1 MQNVDI
7 GIIGLGYVGQAVES
21 FLKKFYKIH
30 TYDING
36 KSNCNS
42 LKEVVDLSEVLF
54 ICLPT
59 PSMKDGSCDLRIVED
74 VISNINILSKKSS
87 KLIVIKSTIPVGTTD
102 KFIAKYKKIK
112 FCFNPEFLTEAN
124 FIEDFENQERIIIGG
139 DNIDLI
145 YNIYLETFKDVKIIT
160 TDCKTAEMVK
170 YVTNTFLATKVS
182 FANEISSFCSKLNI
196 DYERIIDI
204 AKLDHRLGSSHWKVP
219 GPDGKK
225 GYGGSCFP
233 KDIAS
238 LINQFENNKIE
249 SIILKSSFNRNNNI
263 DRPDKDWQKLKGR
276 SVSDE

>member
-1 MQNVDI
+1 MKI
-7 GIIGLGYVGQAVES
+7 GVVGLGYVGSALLNGMKDSHNIFSYDKFKES
-21 FLKKFYKIH
+21 TEKNIDNLIEKV
-30 TYDING
+30 DI
-36 KSNCNS
+36 
-42 LKEVVDLSEVLF
+42 VF
-54 ICLPT
+54 ICVPT
-59 PSMKDGSCDLRIVED
+59 PMKKDGSCNRSIVED
-74 VISNINILSKKSS
+74 VLSQIDKCDKKT
-87 KLIVIKSTIPVGTTD
+87 LITVLKSTLEIGSTEY
-102 KFIAKYKKIK
+102 FENKYSNLNLV
-112 FCFNPEFLTEAN
+112 FNPEFLTEAN
-124 FIEDFENQERIIIGG
+124 FKEDFENQDRIIIGG

-170 YVTNTFLATKVS
+170 YVTNAFLATKVS
-182 FANEISSFCSKLNI
+182 FANEISSFCSKLNM

-204 AKLDHRLGSSHWKVP
+204 AKLDQRLGNSHWKVP

-263 DRPDKDWQKLKGR
+263 DRPDKDWQKLKGKF
-276 SVSDE
+276 VSDE